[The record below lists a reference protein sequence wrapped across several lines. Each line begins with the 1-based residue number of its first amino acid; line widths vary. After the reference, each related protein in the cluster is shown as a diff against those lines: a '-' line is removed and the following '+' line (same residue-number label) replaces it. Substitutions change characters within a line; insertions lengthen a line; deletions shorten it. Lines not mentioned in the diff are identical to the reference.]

1 MNEKKLS
8 SYEVVEKIGAGGMG
22 EVYRARDTRLGR
34 DVALKILP
42 ESFVED
48 PERLG
53 RFDRE
58 AKVLASLNHPN
69 IASIYGLE
77 EADSKKFLV
86 LELVDG
92 EDLAKRIARG
102 PLPVDDSLA
111 IARQIAE
118 ALEAAHDQGVIHRDL
133 KPGNV
138 VAGPDGKV
146 KVLDFGLAKAFDIDD
161 PESQDLSQSPTILG
175 TGGTAHGVILGTAA
189 YMSPEQ
195 ARGKPVDKRCDI
207 FAFGCVLFEMLTG
220 KRCFTGETVSDTLA
234 SILAR
239 DPEWDELPAHTPVP
253 LKRLLRRCLEKDPKQ
268 RLRDIGEARIAIDAI
283 ASGSAEEESSPAAA
297 ASPRS
302 RRSPWVPWAVA
313 AGLALVALVT
323 GASYLRKPPADAQVV
338 RAFIPPAEDSPF
350 ELSSLHPGPAAVS
363 PDGTRIV
370 YSARNDNGS
379 AVLWIRHL
387 NQTQARSFPGTEG
400 AGYPF
405 WSPDGKSIGFIAD
418 GKLKRVDAAGG
429 PPLTLCD
436 APVGKGGTWN
446 PDDVILFAPSFNGPI
461 HRVAAAGGQSVAVT
475 EVDPEKGQNSHRFPH
490 FLPDGRHYIY
500 FARAAAAMGGDGTG
514 SAVYLASLDGDEPAR
529 ELFRCQSQAIYAS
542 GYLLFLRESALMAW
556 PFDPDRLEFTGDAFP
571 IVDHVNFLPAASRA
585 IFDAS
590 QNGVL
595 VYLAGAAT
603 PGGQIE
609 WVDREGKTLSTLGDR
624 ATYSAPRISPDGT
637 KVAVEV
643 TDPRNATWDIWVYDD
658 ARGVRTRFTFGPS
671 SLNGAPV
678 WSPDASRLA
687 YRSDRGVKA
696 NLYVKSFAGS
706 STDEL
711 ILDNDHPKDPAD
723 WSADGKYILYT
734 EYTNETKGDVWAL
747 PTDGEGEPIPFL
759 RSEFIEMQPQ
769 FSPDGKWVAY
779 ASDESG
785 RFEVYVAPFPGPG
798 RKWQISSSGGL
809 DPRWRNDGREL
820 FFQSTSNQIL
830 AAELDYADETL
841 IVGADEPLFDFAG
854 GGEYDVAGDG
864 QKFLIVRDYD
874 KVTTPLTLV
883 LNWNQEIAEKD

>member
-1 MNEKKLS
+1 MNKKKIS
-8 SYEVVEKIGAGGMG
+8 HYEVVEKIGAGGMG
-22 EVYRARDTRLGR
+22 EVFRARDTKLGR

-42 ESFVED
+42 ETFARD
-48 PERLG
+48 AERLG
-53 RFDRE
+53 RFERE
-58 AKVLASLNHPN
+58 ARLLASLNHPH
-69 IASIYGLE
+69 IASIHGLE
-77 EADSKKFLV
+77 HADSTHFLV

-92 EDLAKRIARG
+92 EDLSKRIAYG
-102 PLPVDDSLA
+102 AIPVEETVR

-118 ALEAAHDQGVIHRDL
+118 ALEAAHEQGVVHRDL

-138 VAGPDGKV
+138 VADAEGNV
-146 KVLDFGLAKAFDIDD
+146 KVLDFGLAKAFDTDASD
-161 PESQDLSQSPTILG
+161 VTEMSKSPTIM
-175 TGGTAHGVILGTAA
+175 TGSTVQGVILGTAA

-195 ARGKPVDKRCDI
+195 ARGKRVDKRSDI

-239 DPEWDELPAHTPVP
+239 DPAWDEIPAQTPSA

-268 RLRDIGEARIAIDAI
+268 RLRDIGEARVAIDAI
-283 ASGSAEEESSPAAA
+283 VTGKVDEESSPVTLEPP
-297 ASPRS
+297 PR
-302 RRSPWVPWAVA
+302 RRTPWVPWAVA
-313 AGLALVALVT
+313 AGLAVVALVT
-323 GASYLRKPPADAQVV
+323 GASYLRKPAADARVV
-338 RAFIPPAEDSPF
+338 RAFIPPAENSPF

-370 YSARNDNGS
+370 YSARGEKGI
-379 AVLWIRHL
+379 AVLWIRYL

-446 PDDVILFAPSFNGPI
+446 QEDIILFAPSFNGPI
-461 HRVAAAGGQSVAVT
+461 HRVAAAGGASEAVT
-475 EVDPEKGQNSHRFPH
+475 EVDSDQGQNSHRFPH
-490 FLPDGRHYIY
+490 FLPDGRNYLY

-514 SAVYLASLDGDEPAR
+514 SAVYIASLDGEPAR

-556 PFDPDRLEFTGDAFP
+556 PFDPNRREFTGDAFP
-571 IVDHVNFLPAASRA
+571 IVDHVNFLPGASRA

-590 QNGVL
+590 SNGVL

-609 WVDREGKTLSTLGDR
+609 WVDRTGETISTLGDR

-637 KVAVEV
+637 KIAVEV

-658 ARGVRTRFTFGPS
+658 SRGVRTRFTFGPS
-671 SLNGAPV
+671 ALNGSPV
-678 WSPDASRLA
+678 WSPDASQLA

-696 NLYVKSFAGS
+696 NLYLKSFAGS
-706 STDEL
+706 ATEEL
-711 ILDNDHPKDPAD
+711 ILDTDHPKDPVD
-723 WSADGKYILYT
+723 WSSDGKYILYT

-747 PTDGEGEPIPFL
+747 PTSGEGEPFPFL
-759 RSEFIEMQPQ
+759 QSEFIEMHAH
-769 FSPDGKWVAY
+769 FSPNGKWVAY

-798 RKWQISSSGGL
+798 RKWQISSAGGL

-830 AAELDYADETL
+830 SAELEYADAML
-841 IVGADEPLFDFAG
+841 IVGADESLFDFAG

-864 QKFLIVRDYD
+864 QRILIVRDYD

-883 LNWNQEIAEKD
+883 LNWEKELKDRD